1 MGISIYGYVSCIG
14 KVEYRYS
21 DDFSLDQMRKL
32 TDDSPVS
39 CPDADKS
46 KEMEKEISDAR
57 KKKDTLGGSI
67 TTIATGVPPT
77 LGSYVHWDKKLDA
90 KLARILMSIQSVKA
104 IEVGDGIE
112 SSKNYGTSV
121 QDQYVLNEKE
131 IKKES
136 NNLGGFEGGMTNGE
150 NIELTAYLKPIST
163 TLTPIK
169 SVNLVEKEETETV
182 YERSDTCAV
191 PRAVPIFESA
201 MALEILNAVLN
212 KTGGDNKKEIIKN
225 FENIPS
231 LNIDEFAPRFSFFF
245 NAHNDFFEEI
255 AKYRAAR
262 RIWANDMKYKYGAKD
277 PRSWKLRF
285 HCQTAGCSLTAQQ
298 PEINIVRVAIQA
310 MAGVLGGTQSL
321 HTDSM
326 DEALALPSEK
336 AVQIALRTQQVIA
349 HESGVANV
357 IDPLGGSYYLEW
369 LTEDMERQARDYFD
383 RIDSLGGVVPAIE
396 KGFFQKEIAAASY
409 KYQKEIDDKERVVVG
424 VNEYTS
430 DESVEIPILEMDPE
444 GFDRQCARLKKLRAN
459 RDKSKFDSSI
469 RAIEKAAEGDENLM
483 PHFIEASKAGVTLG
497 EMCDVLRGIF
507 GEYREGSD
515 F

>member
-1 MGISIYGYVSCIG
+1 MIRFLTAGESHGPELTGIVEGVPAGFTISKEFIDSYLKRRQKDTGSGGRMNIESDEVFISSGVVNNISTGAPIALRIKNKDWENWKDKDIEPYVVPRPGHADLIGTAKYDLNDIRLVLERSSARETAMRSAIGAIAMQILESMGISIYGYVSSIG
-14 KVEYRYS
+14 KVDYRYS
-21 DDFSLDQMRKL
+21 NDFSLDEMRKL

-46 KEMEKEISDAR
+46 NQMEKEISDAR

-163 TLTPIK
+163 TLSPIK
-169 SVNLVEKEETETV
+169 SVNLAEKEETETV

-225 FENIPS
+225 FENIPN
-231 LNIDEFAPRFSFFF
+231 LNIDEFDLD
-245 NAHNDFFEEI
+245 N
-255 AKYRAAR
+255 KV
-262 RIWANDMKYKYGAKD
+262 
-277 PRSWKLRF
+277 WKF
-285 HCQTAGCSLTAQQ
+285 GY
-298 PEINIVRVAIQA
+298 E
-310 MAGVLGGTQSL
+310 
-321 HTDSM
+321 
-326 DEALALPSEK
+326 SE
-336 AVQIALRTQQVIA
+336 
-349 HESGVANV
+349 
-357 IDPLGGSYYLEW
+357 
-369 LTEDMERQARDYFD
+369 
-383 RIDSLGGVVPAIE
+383 
-396 KGFFQKEIAAASY
+396 
-409 KYQKEIDDKERVVVG
+409 
-424 VNEYTS
+424 
-430 DESVEIPILEMDPE
+430 
-444 GFDRQCARLKKLRAN
+444 
-459 RDKSKFDSSI
+459 
-469 RAIEKAAEGDENLM
+469 
-483 PHFIEASKAGVTLG
+483 
-497 EMCDVLRGIF
+497 
-507 GEYREGSD
+507 
-515 F
+515 

>member
-1 MGISIYGYVSCIG
+1 MIRFLTAGESHGPELTGIVEGVPAGFTISKEFIDSYLKRRQKDTGSGGRMNIESDEVFISSGVVNNISTGAPIALRIKNKDWENWKDKDIEPYVVPRPGHADLIGTAKYDLNDIRLVLERSSARETAMRSAIGAIAIQILESMGISIYGYVSSIG
-14 KVEYRYS
+14 KVDYRYS
-21 DDFSLDQMRKL
+21 NDFSLDEMRKL

-46 KEMEKEISDAR
+46 QQMEKEISNAR

-121 QDQYVLNEKE
+121 QDQYVLNKKE

-163 TLTPIK
+163 TLSPIK
-169 SVNLVEKEETETV
+169 SVNLAEKEETETV

-225 FENIPS
+225 FENIPN
-231 LNIDEFAPRFSFFF
+231 LNIDEFDLD
-245 NAHNDFFEEI
+245 N
-255 AKYRAAR
+255 KV
-262 RIWANDMKYKYGAKD
+262 
-277 PRSWKLRF
+277 WKF
-285 HCQTAGCSLTAQQ
+285 GY
-298 PEINIVRVAIQA
+298 E
-310 MAGVLGGTQSL
+310 
-321 HTDSM
+321 
-326 DEALALPSEK
+326 SE
-336 AVQIALRTQQVIA
+336 
-349 HESGVANV
+349 
-357 IDPLGGSYYLEW
+357 
-369 LTEDMERQARDYFD
+369 
-383 RIDSLGGVVPAIE
+383 
-396 KGFFQKEIAAASY
+396 
-409 KYQKEIDDKERVVVG
+409 
-424 VNEYTS
+424 
-430 DESVEIPILEMDPE
+430 
-444 GFDRQCARLKKLRAN
+444 
-459 RDKSKFDSSI
+459 
-469 RAIEKAAEGDENLM
+469 
-483 PHFIEASKAGVTLG
+483 
-497 EMCDVLRGIF
+497 
-507 GEYREGSD
+507 
-515 F
+515 

>member
-1 MGISIYGYVSCIG
+1 MIRFLTAGESHGPELTGIVEGVPAGFTISKEFIDSYLKRRQKDTGSGGRMNIESDEVFISSGVVNNISTGAPIALRIKNKDWENWKDKDIEPYVVPRPGHADLIGTAKYDLNDIRLVLERSSARETAMRCAIGAIAIQILESMGISIYGYVSSIG
-14 KVEYRYS
+14 KVDYRYS
-21 DDFSLDQMRKL
+21 NDFSLDEMRKL

-46 KEMEKEISDAR
+46 QQMEKEISNAR

-67 TTIATGVPPT
+67 TIIATGVPPT

-121 QDQYVLNEKE
+121 QDQYVLDEKE

-163 TLTPIK
+163 TLSPIK
-169 SVNLVEKEETETV
+169 SVNLAEKEETETV

-231 LNIDEFAPRFSFFF
+231 LNIDEFDLD
-245 NAHNDFFEEI
+245 N
-255 AKYRAAR
+255 KV
-262 RIWANDMKYKYGAKD
+262 
-277 PRSWKLRF
+277 WKF
-285 HCQTAGCSLTAQQ
+285 GY
-298 PEINIVRVAIQA
+298 E
-310 MAGVLGGTQSL
+310 
-321 HTDSM
+321 
-326 DEALALPSEK
+326 SE
-336 AVQIALRTQQVIA
+336 
-349 HESGVANV
+349 
-357 IDPLGGSYYLEW
+357 
-369 LTEDMERQARDYFD
+369 
-383 RIDSLGGVVPAIE
+383 
-396 KGFFQKEIAAASY
+396 
-409 KYQKEIDDKERVVVG
+409 
-424 VNEYTS
+424 
-430 DESVEIPILEMDPE
+430 
-444 GFDRQCARLKKLRAN
+444 
-459 RDKSKFDSSI
+459 
-469 RAIEKAAEGDENLM
+469 
-483 PHFIEASKAGVTLG
+483 
-497 EMCDVLRGIF
+497 
-507 GEYREGSD
+507 
-515 F
+515 

>member
-1 MGISIYGYVSCIG
+1 MIRFLTAGESHGPELTGIVEGVPAGFTISKEFIDSYLKRRQKDTGSGGRMNIESDEVFISSGVVNNISTGAPIALRIKNKDWENWKDKDIEPYVVPRPGHADLIGTAKYDLNDIRLVLERSSARETAMRCAIGAIAIQILESMGISIYGYVSSIG
-14 KVEYRYS
+14 KVDYRYS
-21 DDFSLDQMRKL
+21 NDFSLDEMRKL

-46 KEMEKEISDAR
+46 QQMEKEISNAR

-121 QDQYVLNEKE
+121 QDQYVLDEKE

-163 TLTPIK
+163 TLSPIK
-169 SVNLVEKEETETV
+169 SVNLAEKEVTETV

-231 LNIDEFAPRFSFFF
+231 LNVDEFDLD
-245 NAHNDFFEEI
+245 N
-255 AKYRAAR
+255 KV
-262 RIWANDMKYKYGAKD
+262 
-277 PRSWKLRF
+277 WKF
-285 HCQTAGCSLTAQQ
+285 GY
-298 PEINIVRVAIQA
+298 E
-310 MAGVLGGTQSL
+310 
-321 HTDSM
+321 
-326 DEALALPSEK
+326 SE
-336 AVQIALRTQQVIA
+336 
-349 HESGVANV
+349 
-357 IDPLGGSYYLEW
+357 
-369 LTEDMERQARDYFD
+369 
-383 RIDSLGGVVPAIE
+383 
-396 KGFFQKEIAAASY
+396 
-409 KYQKEIDDKERVVVG
+409 
-424 VNEYTS
+424 
-430 DESVEIPILEMDPE
+430 
-444 GFDRQCARLKKLRAN
+444 
-459 RDKSKFDSSI
+459 
-469 RAIEKAAEGDENLM
+469 
-483 PHFIEASKAGVTLG
+483 
-497 EMCDVLRGIF
+497 
-507 GEYREGSD
+507 
-515 F
+515 

>member
-1 MGISIYGYVSCIG
+1 MIRFLTAGESHGPELTGIIEGVPSGFTISKEFIDSYLKRRQKDTGSGGRMNIESDEVFILSGVVNNISTGAPIALRIKNKDWENWKDKDIEPYVVPRPGHADLIGTAKYDLNDIRLVLERSSARETAMRSAIGAIAIQVLETMGISIYGYVSCIG

-231 LNIDEFAPRFSFFF
+231 LNIDEFDLD
-245 NAHNDFFEEI
+245 N
-255 AKYRAAR
+255 KV
-262 RIWANDMKYKYGAKD
+262 
-277 PRSWKLRF
+277 WKF
-285 HCQTAGCSLTAQQ
+285 GY
-298 PEINIVRVAIQA
+298 E
-310 MAGVLGGTQSL
+310 
-321 HTDSM
+321 
-326 DEALALPSEK
+326 SE
-336 AVQIALRTQQVIA
+336 
-349 HESGVANV
+349 
-357 IDPLGGSYYLEW
+357 
-369 LTEDMERQARDYFD
+369 
-383 RIDSLGGVVPAIE
+383 
-396 KGFFQKEIAAASY
+396 
-409 KYQKEIDDKERVVVG
+409 
-424 VNEYTS
+424 
-430 DESVEIPILEMDPE
+430 
-444 GFDRQCARLKKLRAN
+444 
-459 RDKSKFDSSI
+459 
-469 RAIEKAAEGDENLM
+469 
-483 PHFIEASKAGVTLG
+483 
-497 EMCDVLRGIF
+497 
-507 GEYREGSD
+507 
-515 F
+515 

>member
-1 MGISIYGYVSCIG
+1 MIRFLTAGESHGPELTGIIEGVPAGFTISKEFIDSYLKRRQKDTGSGGRMNIESDEVFISSGVVNNISTGAPIALRIKNKDWENWKDKDIEPYVVPRPGHADLIGTAKYDLNDIRLVLERSSARETAMRSAIGAIAMQILESMGISIYGYVSSIG
-14 KVEYRYS
+14 KVDYRYS
-21 DDFSLDQMRKL
+21 NDFSLDEMRKL

-46 KEMEKEISDAR
+46 NQMEKEISDAR

-163 TLTPIK
+163 TLSPIK
-169 SVNLVEKEETETV
+169 SVNLAEKEETETV

-225 FENIPS
+225 FENIPN
-231 LNIDEFAPRFSFFF
+231 LNIDEFDLD
-245 NAHNDFFEEI
+245 N
-255 AKYRAAR
+255 KV
-262 RIWANDMKYKYGAKD
+262 
-277 PRSWKLRF
+277 WKF
-285 HCQTAGCSLTAQQ
+285 GY
-298 PEINIVRVAIQA
+298 E
-310 MAGVLGGTQSL
+310 
-321 HTDSM
+321 
-326 DEALALPSEK
+326 SE
-336 AVQIALRTQQVIA
+336 
-349 HESGVANV
+349 
-357 IDPLGGSYYLEW
+357 
-369 LTEDMERQARDYFD
+369 
-383 RIDSLGGVVPAIE
+383 
-396 KGFFQKEIAAASY
+396 
-409 KYQKEIDDKERVVVG
+409 
-424 VNEYTS
+424 
-430 DESVEIPILEMDPE
+430 
-444 GFDRQCARLKKLRAN
+444 
-459 RDKSKFDSSI
+459 
-469 RAIEKAAEGDENLM
+469 
-483 PHFIEASKAGVTLG
+483 
-497 EMCDVLRGIF
+497 
-507 GEYREGSD
+507 
-515 F
+515 

>member
-1 MGISIYGYVSCIG
+1 MIRFLTAGESHGPELTGIVEGVPAGFTISKEFIDSYLKRRQKDTGSGGRMNIESDEVFISSGVVNNISTGAPIALRIKNKDWENWKDKDIEPYVVPRPGHADLIGTAKYDLNDIRLVLERSSARETAMRCATGAITMQILESMGISIYGYVSSIG
-14 KVEYRYS
+14 KVDYRYS
-21 DDFSLDQMRKL
+21 NDFSLDEMRKL

-46 KEMEKEISDAR
+46 QQMEKEISNAR

-121 QDQYVLNEKE
+121 QDQYVLNKKE

-163 TLTPIK
+163 TLSPIK
-169 SVNLVEKEETETV
+169 SVNLAEKEETETV

-225 FENIPS
+225 FENIPN
-231 LNIDEFAPRFSFFF
+231 LNIDEFDLD
-245 NAHNDFFEEI
+245 N
-255 AKYRAAR
+255 KV
-262 RIWANDMKYKYGAKD
+262 
-277 PRSWKLRF
+277 WKF
-285 HCQTAGCSLTAQQ
+285 GY
-298 PEINIVRVAIQA
+298 E
-310 MAGVLGGTQSL
+310 
-321 HTDSM
+321 
-326 DEALALPSEK
+326 SE
-336 AVQIALRTQQVIA
+336 
-349 HESGVANV
+349 
-357 IDPLGGSYYLEW
+357 
-369 LTEDMERQARDYFD
+369 
-383 RIDSLGGVVPAIE
+383 
-396 KGFFQKEIAAASY
+396 
-409 KYQKEIDDKERVVVG
+409 
-424 VNEYTS
+424 
-430 DESVEIPILEMDPE
+430 
-444 GFDRQCARLKKLRAN
+444 
-459 RDKSKFDSSI
+459 
-469 RAIEKAAEGDENLM
+469 
-483 PHFIEASKAGVTLG
+483 
-497 EMCDVLRGIF
+497 
-507 GEYREGSD
+507 
-515 F
+515 

>member
-1 MGISIYGYVSCIG
+1 MIRFLTAGESHGPELTGIVEGVPAGFTISKEFIDSYLKRRQKDTGSGGRMNIESDEVFISSGVVNNISTGAPIALRIKNKDWENWKDKDIEPYVVPRPGHADLIGTAKYDLNDIRLVLERSSARETAMRCAIGAIAIQILESMGISIYGYVSSIG
-14 KVEYRYS
+14 KVDYRYS
-21 DDFSLDQMRKL
+21 NDFSLDEMRKL

-46 KEMEKEISDAR
+46 QQMEKEISNAR

-121 QDQYVLNEKE
+121 QDQYVLDEKE

-163 TLTPIK
+163 TLSPIK
-169 SVNLVEKEETETV
+169 SVNLAEKEETETV

-225 FENIPS
+225 FENIPN
-231 LNIDEFAPRFSFFF
+231 LNIDEFDLD
-245 NAHNDFFEEI
+245 N
-255 AKYRAAR
+255 KV
-262 RIWANDMKYKYGAKD
+262 
-277 PRSWKLRF
+277 WKF
-285 HCQTAGCSLTAQQ
+285 GY
-298 PEINIVRVAIQA
+298 E
-310 MAGVLGGTQSL
+310 
-321 HTDSM
+321 
-326 DEALALPSEK
+326 SE
-336 AVQIALRTQQVIA
+336 
-349 HESGVANV
+349 
-357 IDPLGGSYYLEW
+357 
-369 LTEDMERQARDYFD
+369 
-383 RIDSLGGVVPAIE
+383 
-396 KGFFQKEIAAASY
+396 
-409 KYQKEIDDKERVVVG
+409 
-424 VNEYTS
+424 
-430 DESVEIPILEMDPE
+430 
-444 GFDRQCARLKKLRAN
+444 
-459 RDKSKFDSSI
+459 
-469 RAIEKAAEGDENLM
+469 
-483 PHFIEASKAGVTLG
+483 
-497 EMCDVLRGIF
+497 
-507 GEYREGSD
+507 
-515 F
+515 

>member
-1 MGISIYGYVSCIG
+1 MIRFLTAGESHGPELTGIIEGVPSGFTISKEFIDSYLKRRQKDTGSGGRMNIESDEVFILSGVVNNISTGAPIALRIKNKDWENWKDKDIEPYVVPRPGHADLIGTAKYDLNDIRLVLERSSARETAMRSAIGAIAIQVLETMGISIYGYVSCIG

-46 KEMEKEISDAR
+46 KEMEKEISNAR

-231 LNIDEFAPRFSFFF
+231 LNIDEFDLD
-245 NAHNDFFEEI
+245 N
-255 AKYRAAR
+255 KV
-262 RIWANDMKYKYGAKD
+262 
-277 PRSWKLRF
+277 WKF
-285 HCQTAGCSLTAQQ
+285 GY
-298 PEINIVRVAIQA
+298 E
-310 MAGVLGGTQSL
+310 
-321 HTDSM
+321 
-326 DEALALPSEK
+326 SE
-336 AVQIALRTQQVIA
+336 
-349 HESGVANV
+349 
-357 IDPLGGSYYLEW
+357 
-369 LTEDMERQARDYFD
+369 
-383 RIDSLGGVVPAIE
+383 
-396 KGFFQKEIAAASY
+396 
-409 KYQKEIDDKERVVVG
+409 
-424 VNEYTS
+424 
-430 DESVEIPILEMDPE
+430 
-444 GFDRQCARLKKLRAN
+444 
-459 RDKSKFDSSI
+459 
-469 RAIEKAAEGDENLM
+469 
-483 PHFIEASKAGVTLG
+483 
-497 EMCDVLRGIF
+497 
-507 GEYREGSD
+507 
-515 F
+515 

>member
-1 MGISIYGYVSCIG
+1 MIRFLTAGESHGPELTGIIEGVPAGFTISKEFIDSYLKRRQKDTGSGGRMNIESDEVFISSGVVNNISTGAPIALRIKNKDWENWKDKDIEPYVVPRPGHADLIGTAKYDLNDIRLVLERSSARETAMRSAIGAIALQILESMGISIYGYVSSIG
-14 KVEYRYS
+14 RVEYRYS
-21 DDFSLDQMRKL
+21 NDFSLDEMRKL

-46 KEMEKEISDAR
+46 QQMEKEISNAR

-121 QDQYVLNEKE
+121 QDQYVLNKKE

-163 TLTPIK
+163 TLSPIK
-169 SVNLVEKEETETV
+169 SVNLAEKEETETV

-225 FENIPS
+225 FENIPN
-231 LNIDEFAPRFSFFF
+231 LNIDEFDLD
-245 NAHNDFFEEI
+245 N
-255 AKYRAAR
+255 KV
-262 RIWANDMKYKYGAKD
+262 
-277 PRSWKLRF
+277 WKF
-285 HCQTAGCSLTAQQ
+285 GY
-298 PEINIVRVAIQA
+298 E
-310 MAGVLGGTQSL
+310 
-321 HTDSM
+321 
-326 DEALALPSEK
+326 SE
-336 AVQIALRTQQVIA
+336 
-349 HESGVANV
+349 
-357 IDPLGGSYYLEW
+357 
-369 LTEDMERQARDYFD
+369 
-383 RIDSLGGVVPAIE
+383 
-396 KGFFQKEIAAASY
+396 
-409 KYQKEIDDKERVVVG
+409 
-424 VNEYTS
+424 
-430 DESVEIPILEMDPE
+430 
-444 GFDRQCARLKKLRAN
+444 
-459 RDKSKFDSSI
+459 
-469 RAIEKAAEGDENLM
+469 
-483 PHFIEASKAGVTLG
+483 
-497 EMCDVLRGIF
+497 
-507 GEYREGSD
+507 
-515 F
+515 

>member
-1 MGISIYGYVSCIG
+1 MIRFLTAGESHGPELTGIVEGVPAGFTISKEFIDSYLKRRQKDTGSGGRMNIESDEVFISSGVVNNISTGAPIALRIKNKDWENWKDKDIEPYVVPRPGHADLIGTAKYDLNDIRLVLERSSARETAMRCAIGAIAIQILESMGISIYGYVSSIG
-14 KVEYRYS
+14 KVDYRYS
-21 DDFSLDQMRKL
+21 NDFSLDEMRKL

-46 KEMEKEISDAR
+46 NQMEKEISDAR

-163 TLTPIK
+163 TLSPIK
-169 SVNLVEKEETETV
+169 SVNLAEKEETETV

-225 FENIPS
+225 FENIPN
-231 LNIDEFAPRFSFFF
+231 LNIDEFDLD
-245 NAHNDFFEEI
+245 N
-255 AKYRAAR
+255 KV
-262 RIWANDMKYKYGAKD
+262 
-277 PRSWKLRF
+277 WKF
-285 HCQTAGCSLTAQQ
+285 GY
-298 PEINIVRVAIQA
+298 E
-310 MAGVLGGTQSL
+310 
-321 HTDSM
+321 
-326 DEALALPSEK
+326 SE
-336 AVQIALRTQQVIA
+336 
-349 HESGVANV
+349 
-357 IDPLGGSYYLEW
+357 
-369 LTEDMERQARDYFD
+369 
-383 RIDSLGGVVPAIE
+383 
-396 KGFFQKEIAAASY
+396 
-409 KYQKEIDDKERVVVG
+409 
-424 VNEYTS
+424 
-430 DESVEIPILEMDPE
+430 
-444 GFDRQCARLKKLRAN
+444 
-459 RDKSKFDSSI
+459 
-469 RAIEKAAEGDENLM
+469 
-483 PHFIEASKAGVTLG
+483 
-497 EMCDVLRGIF
+497 
-507 GEYREGSD
+507 
-515 F
+515 

>member
-1 MGISIYGYVSCIG
+1 MIRFLTAGESHGPELTGIIEGVPAGFTISKEFIDSYLKRRQKDTGSGGRMNIESDEVFISSGVVNNISTGAPIALRIKNKDWENWKDKAIEPYVVPRPGHADLIGTAKYDLNDIRLVLERSSARETAMRSAIGAIAMQILESMGISIYGYVSSIG
-14 KVEYRYS
+14 KVDYRYS
-21 DDFSLDQMRKL
+21 NDFSLDEMRKL
-32 TDDSPVS
+32 TDDSPMS

-46 KEMEKEISDAR
+46 NQMEKEISDAR

-163 TLTPIK
+163 TLSPIK
-169 SVNLVEKEETETV
+169 SVNLAEKEETETV

-225 FENIPS
+225 FENIPN
-231 LNIDEFAPRFSFFF
+231 LNIDEFDLD
-245 NAHNDFFEEI
+245 N
-255 AKYRAAR
+255 KV
-262 RIWANDMKYKYGAKD
+262 
-277 PRSWKLRF
+277 WKF
-285 HCQTAGCSLTAQQ
+285 GY
-298 PEINIVRVAIQA
+298 E
-310 MAGVLGGTQSL
+310 
-321 HTDSM
+321 
-326 DEALALPSEK
+326 SE
-336 AVQIALRTQQVIA
+336 
-349 HESGVANV
+349 
-357 IDPLGGSYYLEW
+357 
-369 LTEDMERQARDYFD
+369 
-383 RIDSLGGVVPAIE
+383 
-396 KGFFQKEIAAASY
+396 
-409 KYQKEIDDKERVVVG
+409 
-424 VNEYTS
+424 
-430 DESVEIPILEMDPE
+430 
-444 GFDRQCARLKKLRAN
+444 
-459 RDKSKFDSSI
+459 
-469 RAIEKAAEGDENLM
+469 
-483 PHFIEASKAGVTLG
+483 
-497 EMCDVLRGIF
+497 
-507 GEYREGSD
+507 
-515 F
+515 